1 MAKKV
6 YIMSSG
12 ISLHIGLNRVDP
24 DQYEGWDGQLT
35 ACEADAK
42 DMVALAKK
50 QKFKTSTLLL
60 TKMATAGA
68 VTQALQNAAKVLK
81 AGDLFF
87 LTYSGHGGQVKDTN
101 GDEKDGMD
109 ETWCCYDREFVD
121 DELYELWSKFKSGV
135 RIFVLSDSCHS
146 GTVLRDIPAFVS
158 GGPRIRAMPTQVALK
173 VQKAHAKLYKK
184 IQDEHPA
191 AENAKVSASVLL
203 ISGCMD
209 NQTSSDGAQNG
220 LFTGTLKTVWNGGK
234 FKGNYR
240 KLRDTIVS
248 KMPSDQTPNYYLVG
262 AANPKF
268 VAQRP
273 WTI

>member
-1 MAKKV
+1 
-6 YIMSSG
+6 MSVG
-12 ISLHIGLNRVDP
+12 FSLHIGLNRVDP

-42 DMVALAKK
+42 DMAALAEK
-50 QKFKTSTLLL
+50 QKFKAINLLL
-60 TKMATAGA
+60 TKAATADA
-68 VTQALQNAAKVLK
+68 ETKALHDAAKALK

-101 GDEKDGMD
+101 GDEKDRMD

-121 DELYELWSKFKSGV
+121 DELYDLWSKFKSGV

-158 GGPRIRAMPTQVALK
+158 GGPRIRAMPTAVALK
-173 VQKAHAKLYKK
+173 VQKAHSKLYAK
-184 IQDEHPA
+184 IQNEHPA
-191 AENAKVSASVLL
+191 AEKTKVSASVLL

-220 LFTGTLKTVWNGGK
+220 LFTGTLKEVWSGGK

-248 KMPSDQTPNYYLVG
+248 KMPSNQTPNYYFVG
-262 AANPKF
+262 TVNAKF
-268 VAQRP
+268 EAQVP